1 MADSFSSQASS
12 HRPSQ
17 RPSQALGQVLKVAL
31 PSPLRRLFDYLP
43 SREAP
48 PCGWQPG
55 LRVRVPF
62 GRREVVGVV
71 VELADRSD
79 LPRSQLRSIS
89 EALDDAPLPEDWLW
103 LCRFAARYYQHSLG
117 DTLHHA
123 MPARL
128 RQGHPMAG
136 RTQTLW
142 LAQGEGAEE
151 MLSRAPK
158 QAELYA
164 LLRQHP
170 HGLPGRALSA
180 HGFARDQLLA
190 LEKKGLASS
199 QEHILTAPTPPS
211 GNLLATPALPLNR
224 EQASALA
231 ALHEKLDGYHPCLLE
246 GVTGSGKT
254 EVYLQL
260 IEAIAAKGKQSLV
273 LVPEIGLTP
282 QTLARFR
289 SRFRVPVVAL
299 HSGLT
304 DPERLDVWEAATSG
318 RALIII
324 GTRSAIFTPLANPGA
339 IIVDEEHDGS
349 YKQHDGLRY
358 HARDLAVARAHYHKI
373 PLLMGSATPSLES
386 LHQALSGA
394 YRHLRLTQRPS
405 QHPPAKLELIDLRH
419 QRRQG
424 GLLPGAIKAI
434 KSTLSAGKQ
443 VLIFINR
450 RGFAPTLACHA
461 CGWMA
466 DCHQCDAR
474 MTLHRQPPLLAC
486 HHCDSR
492 RALPDAC
499 PECGSGDLRALG
511 SGTER
516 TEETLQTLFPKTTI
530 HRIDRDSTR
539 RKDSFEQVLKEI
551 QRGEPCVL
559 VGTQMLAK
567 GHHLP
572 HVTLVVVVNADGGL
586 YAADFRALEHSA
598 QLLEQVAGRAG
609 RAAHP
614 GRVLVQTLHPDD
626 PHLGQLAEHGYGA
639 LARNMLEERRISQL
653 PPFCFMALLRIE
665 SPKEE
670 AALALA
676 QQAAQALRQWL
687 KESGVATRCLGPV
700 PAPMERR
707 QNRYHLHVMLA
718 ADKRSQLHPAVSWLV
733 QWLEANREARKV
745 RWSIDIDPQ
754 TLA

>member
-1 MADSFSSQASS
+1 M
-12 HRPSQ
+12 PN
-17 RPSQALGQVLKVAL
+17 PALSTVLRVAL

-43 SREAP
+43 GREVP
-48 PCGWQPG
+48 SQGWQPG

-71 VELADRSD
+71 IECTTHSELPLAK
-79 LPRSQLRSIS
+79 LRPIG
-89 EALDDAPLPEDWLW
+89 AVLDETPLPSDWLW
-103 LCRFAARYYQHSLG
+103 LCRFTARYYQHSLG
-117 DTLHHA
+117 DTLHQA
-123 MPARL
+123 MPAL
-128 RQGHPMAG
+128 MRQGHRLVG
-136 RTQTLW
+136 RTHTLW
-142 LAQGEGAEE
+142 QSIDSASEKQPDPLARAPRQAALRE
-151 MLSRAPK
+151 ML
-158 QAELYA
+158 Q
-164 LLRQHP
+164 QHP
-170 HGLPGRALSA
+170 HGLAGRAIYA
-180 HGFARDQLLA
+180 QGFTREQLRA
-190 LEKKGLASS
+190 LQEKGLVASR
-199 QEHILTAPTPPS
+199 EVTLAAAHPDT
-211 GNLLATPALPLNR
+211 GKLLATPALPLNR
-224 EQASALA
+224 EQAVALA
-231 ALHEKLDGYHPCLLE
+231 ALHERRDDFHPCLLE

-260 IEAIAAKGKQSLV
+260 IEAIARQGRQSLV

-289 SRFRVPVVAL
+289 QRFCVPVVAL

-304 DPERLDVWEAATSG
+304 DHERLDAWEAAASG

-324 GTRSAIFTPLANPGA
+324 GTRSALFTPLANPGA

-358 HARDLAVARAHYHKI
+358 HARDLAVARAHHHRI
-373 PLLMGSATPSLES
+373 PLVLGSATPSLES
-386 LHQALSGA
+386 LQQALSGN
-394 YRHLRLTQRPS
+394 YQHLRLTQRAS
-405 QHPPAKLELIDLRH
+405 RFPPAKLELVDLRH
-419 QRRQG
+419 RPRQG
-424 GLLPGAIKAI
+424 GLTPTAIEAIKT
-434 KSTLSAGKQ
+434 TLGAGHQ
-443 VLIFINR
+443 VLVFINR

-461 CGWMA
+461 CGWLA
-466 DCHQCDAR
+466 ECHQCDAR
-474 MTLHRQPPLLAC
+474 MTLHRHPPLLAC

-499 PECGSGDLRALG
+499 PDCGSGDLRALG

-516 TEETLQTLFPKTTI
+516 TEETLQGLFPKVTV

-539 RKDSFEQVLKEI
+539 RRDSFEQILKEI
-551 QRGEPCVL
+551 QRGAPCLL

-626 PHLGQLAEHGYGA
+626 PHLRLLAEQGYA
-639 LARNMLEERRISQL
+639 PLARQLLEERRAAKL

-665 SPKEE
+665 SPKEA

-676 QQAAQALRQWL
+676 QQAAQALRDWL
-687 KESGVATRCLGPV
+687 TDRPVRCLGPV

-718 ADKRSQLHPAVSWLV
+718 ADKRSQLHPAANWLS
-733 QWLEANREARKV
+733 QWLQANPEARKV
-745 RWSIDIDPQ
+745 RWSLDIDPQ
-754 TLA
+754 SLS

>member
-1 MADSFSSQASS
+1 MSDSFSSRVAPGSAS
-12 HRPSQ
+12 PG
-17 RPSQALGQVLKVAL
+17 ALQVAL

-43 SREAP
+43 AHRVPSG
-48 PCGWQPG
+48 GWQVG

-62 GRREVVGVV
+62 GRRDVVGVV
-71 VELADRSD
+71 VGLLARSE
-79 LPRSQLRSIS
+79 LPREKLKPVA
-89 EALDDAPLPEDWLW
+89 EVLDDAPLPEDWLW
-103 LCRFAARYYQHSLG
+103 LCRFTARYYQHGLG
-117 DTLHHA
+117 DTLQIA

-128 RQGHPMAG
+128 RQGHPLAG
-136 RTQTLW
+136 RTYLQWQAVTERDATEL
-142 LAQGEGAEE
+142 
-151 MLSRAPK
+151 RNAPR
-158 QAELYA
+158 QAALHA
-164 LLRQHP
+164 LLRQHA
-170 HGLPGRALSA
+170 HGLPAQAISA
-180 HGFARDQLLA
+180 HGYTRAQLEALARKGFALATEVARQAGHTPSGLLA
-190 LEKKGLASS
+190 S
-199 QEHILTAPTPPS
+199 
-211 GNLLATPALPLNR
+211 PALPLNR
-224 EQASALA
+224 EQATALS
-231 ALHEKLDGYHPCLLE
+231 ALHENLDGYHPCLLE

-254 EVYLQL
+254 EIYLQL

-282 QTLARFR
+282 QTL
-289 SRFRVPVVAL
+289 SRFKSRFKVPVVAL
-299 HSGLT
+299 HSGLN
-304 DPERLDVWEAATSG
+304 DAERMDAWEAAADG
-318 RALIII
+318 RALIVI
-324 GTRSAIFTPLANPGA
+324 GTRSAIFTPLARPGA

-358 HARDLAVARAHYHKI
+358 HARDLAVARAHHHAI

-386 LHQALSGA
+386 LSRALSGD

-405 QHPPAKLELIDLRH
+405 RHPPAKLELADLRH

-424 GLLPGAIKAI
+424 GLLPSAIKAI
-434 KSTLSAGKQ
+434 TATLEAGKQ
-443 VLIFINR
+443 ALVFINR
-450 RGFAPTLACHA
+450 RGFAPRLACHA

-466 DCHQCDAR
+466 DCDQCDAR

-516 TEETLQTLFPKTTI
+516 SEETLQGLFPDTPI

-539 RKDSFEQVLKEI
+539 RKDSFDAILKEVH
-551 QRGEPCVL
+551 RGEPCIL

-586 YAADFRALEHSA
+586 YSADFRALEHSA

-626 PHLGQLAEHGYGA
+626 PHLGKLAEHGYGA
-639 LARNMLEERRISQL
+639 LARDLLEERRLAKL
-653 PPFCFMALLRIE
+653 PPFGYMALLRLE
-665 SPKEE
+665 SAKEQ

-676 QQAAQALRQWL
+676 QAAAQALRHWL
-687 KESGVATRCLGPV
+687 AHSGTQARCLGPV

-707 QNRYHLHVMLA
+707 QNRYHVHLLLA
-718 ADKRSQLHPAVSWLV
+718 ADKRSQRHAAANYLV
-733 QWLEANREARKV
+733 QWLDANREASRV

-754 TLA
+754 TLS

>member
-1 MADSFSSQASS
+1 MPRTLSVASPIL
-12 HRPSQ
+12 R
-17 RPSQALGQVLKVAL
+17 VAL

-43 SREAP
+43 AASAP
-48 PCGWQPG
+48 ACGWQPG
-55 LRVRVPF
+55 VRVRVPF
-62 GRREVVGVV
+62 GRREVIGVV
-71 VELADRSD
+71 IELAEKSE
-79 LPRSQLRSIS
+79 LPPAQLRAVS
-89 EALDDAPLPEDWLW
+89 EALDDASLPADWLW
-103 LCRFAARYYQHSLG
+103 LCRFTARYYQHSLG
-117 DTLHHA
+117 DTLAHA

-142 LAQGEGAEE
+142 RRSPTAPAEPDFG
-151 MLSRAPK
+151 RATR
-158 QAELYA
+158 QAELWA
-164 LLRQHP
+164 LLGQHP
-170 HGLPGRALSA
+170 HGLPGRAISA
-180 HGFARDQLLA
+180 HGFSHDTLTRLA
-190 LEKKGLASS
+190 QKGLI
-199 QEHILTAPTPPS
+199 EPHDITLTAPASPS
-211 GNLLATPALPLNR
+211 GHLLATPALPLNR
-224 EQASALA
+224 EQAAVLS
-231 ALHEKLDGYHPCLLE
+231 ALHEKLDGFHPCLIE

-260 IEAIAAKGKQSLV
+260 IEAVATKGKQSLV

-289 SRFRVPVVAL
+289 RRFNVPVLAL

-304 DPERLDVWEAATSG
+304 DPERLDVWEAAASG

-349 YKQHDGLRY
+349 YKQQDGLRY
-358 HARDLAVARAHYHKI
+358 HARDLAVARAHHHQI
-373 PLLMGSATPSLES
+373 PVVLGSATPSLES
-386 LHQALSGA
+386 LQRGLDGT
-394 YRHLRLTQRPS
+394 YRHLHLIQRAS
-405 QHPPAKLELIDLRH
+405 RHPPAKLELTDLRH

-424 GLLPGAIKAI
+424 GLLPSAIKAI
-434 KSTLSAGKQ
+434 KHTLKAGKQ

-466 DCHQCDAR
+466 ECGACDAR

-499 PECGSGDLRALG
+499 PDCGSGDLRALG
-511 SGTER
+511 AGTER
-516 TEETLQTLFPKTTI
+516 TEETLQGLFPNTTVY
-530 HRIDRDSTR
+530 RIDRDSTR
-539 RKDSFEQVLKEI
+539 RKDSFEQIIKEI
-551 QRGEPCVL
+551 QRGEPCLL

-572 HVTLVVVVNADGGL
+572 HVTLVVVINADGGL

-609 RAAHP
+609 RAADP

-626 PHLGQLAEHGYGA
+626 PHLSQLAEHGYGA
-639 LARNMLEERRISQL
+639 LARHLLEERRIAQL
-653 PPFCFMALLRIE
+653 PPFSFMALLRVE
-665 SPKEE
+665 SPQVDAATTLAQE
-670 AALALA
+670 AAHYLHEWIHT
-676 QQAAQALRQWL
+676 QQ
-687 KESGVATRCLGPV
+687 SPVRCLGPV

-707 QNRYHLHVMLA
+707 QNRYHLHVMLSA
-718 ADKRSQLHPAVSWLV
+718 GKRSQLHQAASVLV
-733 QWLEANREARKV
+733 QWLEQSREARRV
-745 RWSIDIDPQ
+745 RWSLDIDPQ
-754 TLA
+754 SLT

>member
-1 MADSFSSQASS
+1 MPDTFSSDTAAS
-12 HRPSQ
+12 P
-17 RPSQALGQVLKVAL
+17 PKAPGALQVAL
-31 PSPLRRLFDYLP
+31 PSPLRQLFDYLP
-43 SREAP
+43 ARQMPSG
-48 PCGWQPG
+48 GWQPG

-71 VELADRSD
+71 IATLEKSALPANKLKPISD
-79 LPRSQLRSIS
+79 V
-89 EALDDAPLPEDWLW
+89 LDEAPLPADWLW
-103 LCRFAARYYQHSLG
+103 LCHFTARYYQHSLG
-117 DTLHHA
+117 DTMQLA

-136 RTQTLW
+136 RTYTQWQATDEDAASLKN
-142 LAQGEGAEE
+142 
-151 MLSRAPK
+151 APR
-158 QAELYA
+158 QAALYA
-164 LLRQHP
+164 LLRQHAHGLPLRAISAHGYAKEQLNALARKGLATSFEVARQAGGAPP
-170 HGLPGRALSA
+170 HGL
-180 HGFARDQLLA
+180 
-190 LEKKGLASS
+190 LAS
-199 QEHILTAPTPPS
+199 
-211 GNLLATPALPLNR
+211 PALPLNR

-231 ALHEKLDGYHPCLLE
+231 ALHENLDGYHPCLLE

-254 EVYLQL
+254 EIYLQL

-282 QTLARFR
+282 QTLARFK
-289 SRFRVPVVAL
+289 SRFKVAVVAL
-299 HSGLT
+299 HSGLN
-304 DPERLDVWEAATSG
+304 DAERMDAWEAAADG
-318 RALIII
+318 RALIVI
-324 GTRSAIFTPLANPGA
+324 GTRSAIFTPLARPGA

-358 HARDLAVARAHYHKI
+358 HARDLAVARAHHHQI
-373 PLLMGSATPSLES
+373 PLLLGSATPSLES
-386 LHQALSGA
+386 LQQALSGH

-405 QHPPAKLELIDLRH
+405 RHPPAKLELVDLRH

-434 KSTLSAGKQ
+434 QSTLEAGKQ
-443 VLIFINR
+443 VLVFINR
-450 RGFAPTLACHA
+450 RGFAPRLACHG

-516 TEETLQTLFPKTTI
+516 TEETLQGLFPDTTI

-539 RKDSFEQVLKEI
+539 RKDSFDQVLKEVH
-551 QRGEPCVL
+551 RGEPCIL

-572 HVTLVVVVNADGGL
+572 HVTLVIVINADGGL
-586 YAADFRALEHSA
+586 YSADFRALEHSA

-626 PHLGQLAEHGYGA
+626 PHLGKLAEHGYAA
-639 LARNMLEERRISQL
+639 LARDLLEERRLAKL
-653 PPFCFMALLRIE
+653 PPFGFMALLRLE
-665 SPKEE
+665 SPQEQ

-676 QQAAQALRQWL
+676 QAAAQALRQWL
-687 KESGVATRCLGPV
+687 KETGVQARCLGPV

-707 QNRYHLHVMLA
+707 QNRYHIHVMLA
-718 ADKRSQLHPAVSWLV
+718 ADKRSQRHAAANWLV
-733 QWLEANREARKV
+733 QWLDAHREARSV

-754 TLA
+754 TLS

>member
-1 MADSFSSQASS
+1 MPDAVSA
-12 HRPSQ
+12 
-17 RPSQALGQVLKVAL
+17 QVLKIAL

-43 SREAP
+43 NRQTP
-48 PCGWQPG
+48 TGGWQPG

-62 GRREVVGVV
+62 GRREVVGVII
-71 VELADRSD
+71 ELTDHSE
-79 LPRSQLRSIS
+79 LPRAQLRQVSDT
-89 EALDDAPLPEDWLW
+89 LDDAPLPTDWRW
-103 LCRFAARYYQHSLG
+103 LCQFAARYYQHSLG
-117 DTLHHA
+117 DTLHMA

-142 LAQGEGAEE
+142 RAAGAADDERLA
-151 MLSRAPK
+151 RAPK
-158 QAELYA
+158 QAGLHA
-164 LLRQHP
+164 LLLQHP
-170 HGLPGRALSA
+170 HGLPGRAVSA
-180 HGFARDQLLA
+180 HGFSRDQLMA
-190 LEKKGLASS
+190 LEKKGLA
-199 QEHILTAPTPPS
+199 HAKDITLTAPAPPS
-211 GNLLATPALPLNR
+211 GSLLASPALPLNR
-224 EQASALA
+224 EQATALA
-231 ALHEKLDGYHPCLLE
+231 ALHEKLDDYHPCLLE

-260 IEAIAAKGKQSLV
+260 IEAVAAKGKQSLV

-282 QTLARFR
+282 QTLARFKN
-289 SRFRVPVVAL
+289 RFRVPVVAL

-304 DPERLDVWEAATSG
+304 DPERLDVWEAAASG

-349 YKQHDGLRY
+349 YKQQDGLRY
-358 HARDLAVARAHYHKI
+358 HARDLAVARAHRHKI
-373 PLLMGSATPSLES
+373 PLLLGSATPSLES
-386 LHQALSGA
+386 LQQALTGT

-405 QHPPAKLELIDLRH
+405 RHPPAKLELVDMRH

-424 GLLPGAIKAI
+424 GLLPASLTAIKN
-434 KSTLSAGKQ
+434 TLAGGKQ

-461 CGWMA
+461 CGWIA
-466 DCHQCDAR
+466 ECGQCDAR

-492 RALPDAC
+492 CGLPDAC
-499 PECGSGDLRALG
+499 PDCGSGDLRALG

-516 TEETLQTLFPKTTI
+516 TEETLQGLFPKTTVQ
-530 HRIDRDSTR
+530 RIDRDSTR
-539 RKDSFEQVLKEI
+539 RKDSFEHMLKDI
-551 QRGEPCVL
+551 QRGEPCLL

-639 LARNMLEERRISQL
+639 LARNLLEERRLAQL

-665 SPKEE
+665 SPKED

-676 QQAAQALRQWL
+676 QQAAQALREWL
-687 KESGVATRCLGPV
+687 TQSATPARCLGPV

-707 QNRYHLHVMLA
+707 QNRYHLQVMLA
-718 ADKRSQLHPAVSWLV
+718 ADKRSQLHAAASWLV
-733 QWLEANREARKV
+733 QWLEANRDARRV

-754 TLA
+754 SLS

>member
-1 MADSFSSQASS
+1 MPDSVSS
-12 HRPSQ
+12 RVPSQ
-17 RPSQALGQVLKVAL
+17 VLNQILKIAL

-43 SREAP
+43 SNVTPA
-48 PCGWQPG
+48 CGWQPG

-71 VELADRSD
+71 VELADHSD
-79 LPRSQLRSIS
+79 LPRSQLRAVS
-89 EALDDAPLPEDWLW
+89 ETLDDAPLPADWLW

-128 RQGHPMAG
+128 RQGHAMAG

-142 LAQGEGAEE
+142 MAQGDGAQET
-151 MLSRAPK
+151 LSRAPK
-158 QAELYA
+158 QAELHA

-170 HGLPGRALSA
+170 HGLPGRAVSA

-190 LEKKGLASS
+190 LEKKGLATS

-224 EQASALA
+224 EQATALA
-231 ALHEKLDGYHPCLLE
+231 ALHEKLEGYHPCLLE

-260 IEAIAAKGKQSLV
+260 IEAVAAKGNQSLV

-304 DPERLDVWEAATSG
+304 DPERLDVWEAAASG

-405 QHPPAKLELIDLRH
+405 RHPPAKLELIDPCLPRLR
-419 QRRQG
+419 
-424 GLLPGAIKAI
+424 L
-434 KSTLSAGKQ
+434 
-443 VLIFINR
+443 
-450 RGFAPTLACHA
+450 
-461 CGWMA
+461 
-466 DCHQCDAR
+466 D
-474 MTLHRQPPLLAC
+474 
-486 HHCDSR
+486 
-492 RALPDAC
+492 
-499 PECGSGDLRALG
+499 
-511 SGTER
+511 
-516 TEETLQTLFPKTTI
+516 
-530 HRIDRDSTR
+530 
-539 RKDSFEQVLKEI
+539 
-551 QRGEPCVL
+551 
-559 VGTQMLAK
+559 
-567 GHHLP
+567 
-572 HVTLVVVVNADGGL
+572 
-586 YAADFRALEHSA
+586 
-598 QLLEQVAGRAG
+598 
-609 RAAHP
+609 
-614 GRVLVQTLHPDD
+614 GRV
-626 PHLGQLAEHGYGA
+626 
-639 LARNMLEERRISQL
+639 
-653 PPFCFMALLRIE
+653 
-665 SPKEE
+665 
-670 AALALA
+670 
-676 QQAAQALRQWL
+676 
-687 KESGVATRCLGPV
+687 
-700 PAPMERR
+700 
-707 QNRYHLHVMLA
+707 
-718 ADKRSQLHPAVSWLV
+718 
-733 QWLEANREARKV
+733 
-745 RWSIDIDPQ
+745 
-754 TLA
+754 

>member
-1 MADSFSSQASS
+1 MSDTAFSQAYAQQIPTGSC
-12 HRPSQ
+12 R
-17 RPSQALGQVLKVAL
+17 VLKIAL

-43 SREAP
+43 THLPP

-62 GRREVVGVV
+62 GRREVVGVII
-71 VELADRSD
+71 ELANGSE
-79 LPRSQLRSIS
+79 LPRTQLKTIS
-89 EALDDAPLPEDWLW
+89 EVLDDEPLPSDWLW
-103 LCRFAARYYQHSLG
+103 LCHFAARYYQHSLG
-117 DTLHHA
+117 DTLQHA

-128 RQGHPMAG
+128 RQGHAMAG
-136 RTQTLW
+136 RTQTFW
-142 LAQGEGAEE
+142 LPIESQDEASLQ
-151 MLSRAPK
+151 RAPK
-158 QAELYA
+158 QAALYA
-164 LLRQHP
+164 LLRQHV
-170 HGLPGRALSA
+170 HGLPGRAINA
-180 HGFARDQLLA
+180 HGFTRDQLLA
-190 LEKKGLASS
+190 LQKKGFARSQEIVQTAPKPKGGSLLAS
-199 QEHILTAPTPPS
+199 
-211 GNLLATPALPLNR
+211 PALPLNR
-224 EQASALA
+224 EQAAALA
-231 ALHEKLDGYHPCLLE
+231 ALHEKLSGYHPCLLE

-254 EVYLQL
+254 EIYLQL
-260 IEAIAAKGKQSLV
+260 IEALAAKGKQSLV

-299 HSGLT
+299 HSNLT
-304 DPERLDVWEAATSG
+304 DPERLDVWEAAANG
-318 RALIII
+318 RALVIV

-339 IIVDEEHDGS
+339 IIVDEEHDSS

-358 HARDLAVARAHYHKI
+358 HARDLAVARAHYHNI
-373 PLLMGSATPSLES
+373 PLLLGSATPSLES
-386 LHQALSGA
+386 LQQALSGA

-405 QHPPAKLELIDLRH
+405 RHPPAKLELIDLRH

-424 GLLPGAIKAI
+424 GLLPSALKAI
-434 KSTLSAGKQ
+434 EHTLQAGKQ

-450 RGFAPTLACHA
+450 RGFAPTLACHR
-461 CGWMA
+461 CGWIA
-466 DCHQCDAR
+466 ECHQCDSR

-516 TEETLQTLFPKTTI
+516 TEETLHGLFPNVTV

-539 RKDSFEQVLKEI
+539 KKDSFEHLLKEI
-551 QRGEPCVL
+551 QRGEPCLL

-626 PHLGQLAEHGYGA
+626 PHLGQLAEQGYSA
-639 LARNMLEERRISQL
+639 LARNMLEERRIANL
-653 PPFCFMALLRIE
+653 PPFCFMALLRFE

-676 QQAAQALRQWL
+676 QQAALALRRWL
-687 KESGVATRCLGPV
+687 KDAHLPVRCLGPV

-707 QNRYHLHVMLA
+707 QNRYHLHIMLA
-718 ADKRSQLHPAVSWLV
+718 ADKRSHRHAAANWLV
-733 QWLEANREARKV
+733 QWLEASREARKV

>member
-1 MADSFSSQASS
+1 MPVPFSSTPA
-12 HRPSQ
+12 PKA
-17 RPSQALGQVLKVAL
+17 PTAPGALQVAL
-31 PSPLRRLFDYLP
+31 PSPLRQLFDYLP
-43 SREAP
+43 GREP
-48 PCGWQPG
+48 PAGGWQPG

-62 GRREVVGVV
+62 GRRDVVGVV
-71 VELADRSD
+71 INLLDRST
-79 LPRSQLRSIS
+79 LPREKLKPIS
-89 EALDDAPLPEDWLW
+89 EVLDEAPLPEDWQW
-103 LCRFAARYYQHSLG
+103 LCHFTARYYQHGLG
-117 DTLHHA
+117 DTMQLA

-128 RQGHPMAG
+128 RQGYPMAG
-136 RTQTLW
+136 RTFTQWQAVGEQTPDSLKN
-142 LAQGEGAEE
+142 
-151 MLSRAPK
+151 APK

-164 LLRQHP
+164 LLRQHA
-170 HGLPGRALSA
+170 HGLPTQAISA
-180 HGFARDQLLA
+180 HGYTKEQLNALAR
-190 LEKKGLASS
+190 KGLITSTELARQAGRRADTAS
-199 QEHILTAPTPPS
+199 
-211 GNLLATPALPLNR
+211 NLLASPSLALNR
-224 EQASALA
+224 EQAAALA
-231 ALHEKLDGYHPCLLE
+231 ALHENLNGYHPCLLE

-254 EVYLQL
+254 EIYLQL
-260 IEAIAAKGKQSLV
+260 IEAIAAWGKQSLV

-282 QTLARFR
+282 QTL
-289 SRFRVPVVAL
+289 SRFKSRFNVPVVAL
-299 HSGLT
+299 HSGLN
-304 DPERLDVWEAATSG
+304 DAERMDAWEAAADG
-318 RALIII
+318 RALIVI
-324 GTRSAIFTPLANPGA
+324 GTRSAIFTPLAKPGV

-358 HARDLAVARAHYHKI
+358 HARDLAVARAHHHQI
-373 PLLMGSATPSLES
+373 PLLLGSATPSLES
-386 LHQALSGA
+386 LQRALAGD

-405 QHPPAKLELIDLRH
+405 RHPPAKLELLDLRH

-424 GLLPGAIKAI
+424 GLLPGALKAI
-434 KSTLSAGKQ
+434 TSTLAAGKQ
-443 VLIFINR
+443 VLVFINR
-450 RGFAPTLACHA
+450 RGFAPRLACHG

-511 SGTER
+511 AGTER
-516 TEETLQTLFPKTTI
+516 TEETLTGLFPDTTI

-539 RKDSFEQVLKEI
+539 RKDSFDQVLKEVH
-551 QRGEPCVL
+551 RGEPCIL

-572 HVTLVVVVNADGGL
+572 HVTLVVVINADGGL
-586 YAADFRALEHSA
+586 YSADFRALEHSA

-639 LARNMLEERRISQL
+639 LARNLLEERRLAKL
-653 PPFCFMALLRIE
+653 PPFGFMALLRFE
-665 SPKEE
+665 SPKEP
-670 AALALA
+670 AALSLA
-676 QQAAQALRQWL
+676 QDAAQALREWL
-687 KESGVATRCLGPV
+687 KVANVQARCLGPV

-707 QNRYHLHVMLA
+707 QNRYHVHVLIA
-718 ADKRSQLHPAVSWLV
+718 ADKRSQRHAAANYLV
-733 QWLEANREARKV
+733 QWLDAHREARSV

>member
-1 MADSFSSQASS
+1 MSDSVSTQAPPKEAASA
-12 HRPSQ
+12 PF
-17 RPSQALGQVLKVAL
+17 QVLKVAL

-43 SREAP
+43 ARQAP
-48 PCGWQPG
+48 SGGWQTG

-71 VELADRSD
+71 VALAHGSE
-79 LPRSQLRSIS
+79 LPRSQLRAIN
-89 EALDDAPLPEDWLW
+89 EVLDDAPLPQDWQW
-103 LCRFAARYYQHSLG
+103 LCQFTARYYQHSLG
-117 DTLHHA
+117 DTMQMA

-136 RTQTLW
+136 RTHTLW
-142 LAQGEGAEE
+142 LPIDTDDHVSLQ
-151 MLSRAPK
+151 RAPK
-158 QAELYA
+158 QADLYA

-170 HGLPGRALSA
+170 HGLAGRAISA
-180 HGFARDQLLA
+180 HGYTRAQLLA
-190 LEKKGLASS
+190 LQKKGFARA
-199 QEHILTAPTPPS
+199 QEVSLTAALPARTS
-211 GNLLATPALPLNR
+211 LLAELSLPLNR
-224 EQASALA
+224 EQAAALA
-231 ALHEKLDGYHPCLLE
+231 ALHEKLDSYHPCLLE

-254 EVYLQL
+254 EIYLQL
-260 IEAIAAKGKQSLV
+260 IEALAAKGKQSLI

-282 QTLARFR
+282 QTLARFK
-289 SRFRVPVVAL
+289 SRFKVPVVAL

-304 DPERLDVWEAATSG
+304 DPERLDVWEAAANG
-318 RALIII
+318 RALVII

-358 HARDLAVARAHYHKI
+358 HARDLAVARAHYHNI
-373 PLLMGSATPSLES
+373 PLLLGSATPSLES
-386 LHQALSGA
+386 LQQALSGT

-405 QHPPAKLELIDLRH
+405 RHPPAKLELIDLRH

-424 GLLPGAIKAI
+424 GLLPGAIAAI
-434 KSTLSAGKQ
+434 KSTLKAGKQ
-443 VLIFINR
+443 ALVFINR
-450 RGFAPTLACHA
+450 RGFAPTLACHS
-461 CGWMA
+461 CGWIA
-466 DCHQCDAR
+466 ECGQCDSR

-499 PECGSGDLRALG
+499 PKCGSGDLRALG

-516 TEETLQTLFPKTTI
+516 TEETLQGLFPKVTV

-539 RKDSFEQVLKEI
+539 KKESFEKILKEVH
-551 QRGEPCVL
+551 RGEPCLL

-586 YAADFRALEHSA
+586 YAADFRAMEHSA

-626 PHLGQLAEHGYGA
+626 PHLGQLAEYGYGT
-639 LARNMLEERRISQL
+639 LARSLLEERRIAKL
-653 PPFCFMALLRIE
+653 PPFCFMALLRFE
-665 SPKEE
+665 SPNED
-670 AALALA
+670 AALSLA
-676 QQAAQALRQWL
+676 QQAALALREWL
-687 KESGVATRCLGPV
+687 TMVNLAVRCLGPV

-707 QNRYHLHVMLA
+707 QNRYHVHIMLT
-718 ADKRSQLHPAVSWLV
+718 ADKRSQRHAAANWLV